1 MLDVCVCVR
10 VATCAAVV
18 RLLVATASRH
28 CHRRAAGPR
37 ALGTH
42 DSPRP
47 ICRDSAGHIATTVP
61 PQHSLGHVV
70 LAGRGDRRAA
80 GAAGTA
86 AARSRK

>member
-1 MLDVCVCVR
+1 MRCVCVR

-18 RLLVATASRH
+18 RLLFATAT
-28 CHRRAAGPR
+28 AAPPGPR